1 MSSAVILPA
10 SGYAFREL
18 SEYELELTI
27 PDAPP
32 EVLETQGH
40 LLAGLSRSS
49 NKEGSTTVAFGSLQG
64 NALPQLIGYSRKRPR
79 SSELA
84 LTLTQVGRAHWAA
97 ELRGDFS
104 RIRLQSGEQQWTEDL
119 PPI

>member
-1 MSSAVILPA
+1 MSSAVILSA

-40 LLAGLSRSS
+40 LLAGLSCSS

-64 NALPQLIGYSRKRPR
+64 NVLP
-79 SSELA
+79 
-84 LTLTQVGRAHWAA
+84 
-97 ELRGDFS
+97 
-104 RIRLQSGEQQWTEDL
+104 
-119 PPI
+119 